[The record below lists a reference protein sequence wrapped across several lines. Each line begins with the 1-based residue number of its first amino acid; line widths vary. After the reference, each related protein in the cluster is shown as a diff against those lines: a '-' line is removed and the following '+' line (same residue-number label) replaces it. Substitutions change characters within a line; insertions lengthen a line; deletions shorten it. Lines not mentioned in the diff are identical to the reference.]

1 MANIVRQKPREEVL
15 VSHGVTMGHAV
26 EPVTQL
32 RSTLIAASILSLRS
46 RGHLD
51 AYLEI
56 LPPRFHA
63 DVLHAVAGMWLPLE
77 VGLAHY
83 RAAEAL
89 RLDGEEQSELGRGVA
104 ERIQNNLLGTLV
116 RVAKGAGVTPWVGL
130 EYLPKLWQRT
140 VLGGGIA
147 IYRLGPKEARVE
159 SHGMPE
165 LSELSYFRNAYRGM
179 FASSGQLFCSR
190 IYVHD
195 LAQFTARRII
205 AFRIAWA

>member
-1 MANIVRQKPREEVL
+1 MANLGRPKTKEEVL
-15 VSHGVTMGHAV
+15 VSHGISMGRAV
-26 EPVTQL
+26 EPVTQV

-46 RGHLD
+46 RGHVD
-51 AYLEI
+51 AYLRN
-56 LPPRFHA
+56 LPERFHD

-89 RLDGEEQSELGRGVA
+89 GLGGEEQSELGRGVA

-140 VLGGGIA
+140 VMGGGIA

-165 LSELSYFRNAYRGM
+165 LAELSYFRNAYRGM
-179 FASSGQLFCSR
+179 FASSGQLFCSK

-195 LAQFTARRII
+195 LAHFTAQKVIG
-205 AFRIAWA
+205 FRLAWA